1 MSLFTPPACPIC
13 IEPMTECLAVL
24 PACGH
29 IYHQHCVAPW
39 VKAHKN
45 CPECRKQAYGAV
57 SIYYKIQED
66 AISASPNKDASSSNS
81 SSSASPSALNMAKE
95 RLKKLQVMIQNL
107 TNDNQSYQKKIKE
120 SERLIRKQQEDI
132 QKLNNDMTKN
142 KRQLFRV
149 GRENNA
155 LKTRIDKVNKEKFNI
170 QKINNAHEYSQSMD
184 LYSLIKKTKGKFYL
198 VDIDLYTFYTISN
211 KIIIIQFR

>member
-81 SSSASPSALNMAKE
+81 
-95 RLKKLQVMIQNL
+95 
-107 TNDNQSYQKKIKE
+107 
-120 SERLIRKQQEDI
+120 
-132 QKLNNDMTKN
+132 
-142 KRQLFRV
+142 
-149 GRENNA
+149 
-155 LKTRIDKVNKEKFNI
+155 
-170 QKINNAHEYSQSMD
+170 
-184 LYSLIKKTKGKFYL
+184 
-198 VDIDLYTFYTISN
+198 
-211 KIIIIQFR
+211 